1 MKKIF
6 AVFLIAIMCVT
17 LFACGA
23 GKESQNTGSRTE
35 NTTPDDTSKKLS
47 ETGEMNFALVSD
59 NGREI
64 APYKFYYGGQL
75 YGSGNEITYFG
86 TGKLLGFDIKEFI
99 EEIPEVTV
107 KNGFS
112 VRTDKNV
119 EVYNTVSVF
128 DSDGKEIYSGDVS
141 VGNIKPTIQ
150 NQQGNNEILYRS
162 KVKNRQKQRNVET
175 FRCFFALY
183 RENILIL
190 FNICDIILYCLEFNG
205 LFIRKFV
212 LRRFIK

>member
-23 GKESQNTGSRTE
+23 GKESQNTGSRPE

-47 ETGEMNFALVSD
+47 EAGEMNFALVSD

-86 TGKLLGFDIKEFI
+86 TGKLLGFDVKELI
-99 EEIPEVTV
+99 EEIPGVTV

-141 VGNIKPTIQ
+141 VGNIKSVSDGKNCIVQLTAK
-150 NQQGNNEILYRS
+150 RS
-162 KVKNRQKQRNVET
+162 GEGRYSDEYSMY
-175 FRCFFALY
+175 LM
-183 RENILIL
+183 LIKL
-190 FNICDIILYCLEFNG
+190 AFE
-205 LFIRKFV
+205 
-212 LRRFIK
+212 

>member
-75 YGSGNEITYFG
+75 SGSGNEISFFV
-86 TGKLLGFDIKEFI
+86 TGKLLGLDI
-99 EEIPEVTV
+99 TH
-107 KNGFS
+107 
-112 VRTDKNV
+112 
-119 EVYNTVSVF
+119 
-128 DSDGKEIYSGDVS
+128 
-141 VGNIKPTIQ
+141 
-150 NQQGNNEILYRS
+150 
-162 KVKNRQKQRNVET
+162 
-175 FRCFFALY
+175 FFA
-183 RENILIL
+183 
-190 FNICDIILYCLEFNG
+190 DIP
-205 LFIRKFV
+205 
-212 LRRFIK
+212 

>member
-23 GKESQNTGSRTE
+23 GKESQDTGSRTE

-86 TGKLLGFDIKEFI
+86 TGKLLGFDLSH
-99 EEIPEVTV
+99 VWQ
-107 KNGFS
+107 
-112 VRTDKNV
+112 
-119 EVYNTVSVF
+119 
-128 DSDGKEIYSGDVS
+128 GK
-141 VGNIKPTIQ
+141 
-150 NQQGNNEILYRS
+150 
-162 KVKNRQKQRNVET
+162 
-175 FRCFFALY
+175 
-183 RENILIL
+183 
-190 FNICDIILYCLEFNG
+190 
-205 LFIRKFV
+205 
-212 LRRFIK
+212 